1 MKRFLSILLSMLIV
15 VSMSV
20 LFAGCGDEAS
30 IVGVWEGTEVTDF
43 SNANELMGDDSAG
56 SEMLEYM
63 DLGTYEIDVTY
74 TFKEDGTCS
83 VVADSDDVQEVTE
96 EITTAMMDGLEKYME
111 ALAKSLS
118 MSVDQYA
125 QMAGFD
131 SFEALMDS
139 MSNQIATMAKDS
151 FKLKQEG
158 TYTVSEDKLG
168 IENETMDKTDECT
181 IIELTDT
188 TLKLS
193 AQEGATTI
201 ELSRK

>member
-15 VSMSV
+15 VSISV

-30 IVGVWEGTEVTDF
+30 IVGVWEGTEVTDL
-43 SNANELMGDDSAG
+43 SKANELMGDDSAG

-74 TFKEDGTCS
+74 TFNEDGTCN
-83 VVADSDDVQEVTE
+83 VVADSDDIQEATE
-96 EITTAMMDGLEKYME
+96 EITAAMMDGVEKYVE
-111 ALAKSLS
+111 AIAKSLS

-131 SFEALMDS
+131 SFDALMDA
-139 MSNQIATMAKDS
+139 MNDQIETMAKDS
-151 FKLKQEG
+151 FKIKQEG
-158 TYTVSEDKLG
+158 TYTISEDKLV
-168 IENETMDKTDECT
+168 IENETMDRTDDCT
-181 IIELTDT
+181 IMKLTDA

-193 AQEGATTI
+193 AQEGASIITLT
-201 ELSRK
+201 RK